1 MKKQISLFLLSLAVM
16 ASFSSPVCAEDGLVK
31 AGSVLRALI
40 PLTAGGIAY
49 SKDDGEGLWQLVQSE
64 VVTIVATEALK
75 RSVDST
81 RPNGEKESFPSGHA
95 SMSFAAAQ
103 FLQQRYGYT
112 YGVPAYLASSFVAY
126 SRVHGDQHYWK
137 DVIAGAAIGIASSY
151 YFTEPL
157 FGARVSALP
166 WRDGVMFTARQAF

>member
-1 MKKQISLFLLSLAVM
+1 MKKQISILLLSLVVM
-16 ASFSSPVCAEDGLVK
+16 TSFSSTVRAEDGVVK

-40 PLTAGGIAY
+40 PLAAGGLAY
-49 SKDDGEGLWQLVQSE
+49 SKDDGEGLWQLMQSE
-64 VVTIVATEALK
+64 LVTVLATEGLK
-75 RSVDST
+75 RTVDST

-95 SMSFAAAQ
+95 SVSFAAAQ
-103 FLQQRYGYT
+103 FLQQRYGAA

-157 FGARVSALP
+157 FGARVSAYP
-166 WRDGVMFTARQAF
+166 MRDGLMFSARQSF

>member
-1 MKKQISLFLLSLAVM
+1 MKKYLTVLLSLTLTAG
-16 ASFSSPVCAEDGLVK
+16 FTSSVNAEDGVVK

-49 SKDDGEGLWQLVQSE
+49 SKDDGEGLWQLMQSE
-64 VVTIVATEALK
+64 LVTILATEGLK
-75 RSVDST
+75 STVDST

-95 SMSFAAAQ
+95 SVSFAAAQ
-103 FLQQRYGYT
+103 FLQQRYGAA

-157 FGARVSALP
+157 FGARVSAYP
-166 WRDGVMFTARQAF
+166 MRDGLMFSARHAF

>member
-1 MKKQISLFLLSLAVM
+1 MKKYLTVLLSFTLM
-16 ASFSSPVCAEDGLVK
+16 AGFTSSANAEDGVVK

-49 SKDDGEGLWQLVQSE
+49 SKDDGEGLWQLMQSE
-64 VVTIVATEALK
+64 LVTILATEGLK
-75 RSVDST
+75 RTVDST

-95 SMSFAAAQ
+95 SVSFAAAQ

-157 FGARVSALP
+157 FGARVSAYP
-166 WRDGVMFTARQAF
+166 MRDGLMFSARQSF